1 VILSGEHVGLDDRLG
16 LVIVSRHGEHGGQ
29 ALEIGQ
35 SRVVG
40 LNIRA
45 DRHILYTVGLMI
57 AGRPGGRPGKALL
70 QCLRNNVVEQVVGYL
85 MRVRS
90 AGHGHAVDVLPG
102 LGGERRIVCLRGERM
117 RITRINERRQIGRRI
132 T

>member
-1 VILSGEHVGLDDRLG
+1 MILSGEHVGLDDRLG
-16 LVIVSRHGEHGGQ
+16 LVIVSPHGEHGGQ

-45 DRHILYTVGLMI
+45 DRHILYAVGLMI
-57 AGRPGGRPGKALL
+57 AGRPGGRSGKALL
-70 QCLRNNVVEQVVGYL
+70 QCVRNVVEQVVGNL

>member
-1 VILSGEHVGLDDRLG
+1 
-16 LVIVSRHGEHGGQ
+16 
-29 ALEIGQ
+29 
-35 SRVVG
+35 
-40 LNIRA
+40 
-45 DRHILYTVGLMI
+45 MI
-57 AGRPGGRPGKALL
+57 AGRRRRRGPAKPCFGIR
-70 QCLRNNVVEQVVGYL
+70 NVVEQVVGYL

-117 RITRINERRQIGRRI
+117 RIARINERRQIGRRI